1 MLLEKMCEKETEH
14 IPIRQQDGIHCIA
27 FGFKEVLDGWAEKN
41 EELAMDSTCKFHA
54 RIIGNNLIVI
64 SGRTNEAGYELYG
77 FVGEGNGQAV
87 PFAFLFTTSTDGTA
101 LEGAKTRLLSDIL
114 KYLNQRCPNLMF
126 TLSDKEPAEINAS
139 RAEIPQAKHQLCY
152 WHGIKYVGERL
163 AEDRPPAHYDPRR
176 AHAEYSFIDPTW
188 APGVSSGWTED
199 DDDGDGDGDG
209 DGPPVPD
216 DATPPSTCL
225 PPVFVWKKPTT

>member
-41 EELAMDSTCKFHA
+41 EELAMDSTW
-54 RIIGNNLIVI
+54 
-64 SGRTNEAGYELYG
+64 RTNEAGYELYG

-126 TLSDKEPAEINAS
+126 TLSDKEPAEINA
-139 RAEIPQAKHQLCY
+139 
-152 WHGIKYVGERL
+152 
-163 AEDRPPAHYDPRR
+163 
-176 AHAEYSFIDPTW
+176 
-188 APGVSSGWTED
+188 
-199 DDDGDGDGDG
+199 
-209 DGPPVPD
+209 
-216 DATPPSTCL
+216 
-225 PPVFVWKKPTT
+225 